1 MDDLT
6 TDLHIG
12 RNFGRVSRNQHS
24 PNENEPLIPNSPS
37 TNTGGARRPRGF
49 QPTEVNT
56 STPPMAP
63 AAKAVQPKANSLN
76 VGLPSKSDENT
87 NSSIKASATG
97 AVQPKP
103 NPINVETLPK
113 SGEHESSSVQAT
125 AIENSQPKPKP
136 VTVGPLAE
144 AGENGSSSMQLT
156 NPEKT
161 QQHKASFWSRVPSHP
176 EGYTPGWDSSEQ
188 DLNQPSWKNIDAIP
202 SHPRAGKNMN
212 MQNLPTYRF
221 PSKKPQNPAG
231 ESFNRQMAGIK
242 KGPVQNLHE
251 SSSSVNAGAMSA
263 TRYNSRKDKIYPAK
277 DNSPKIQSHPPKNST
292 SEQNFTLKVPQPTE
306 VMSTTVPPHLRD
318 PVHHSQSRDDPT
330 EGSNPPT
337 AAGNQPES
345 HLAKSVDNLKI
356 TYPRAIDR
364 EEDQEGTATIAAM
377 LNYEV
382 PPHLQAPRR
391 QKSRTTEKSKS
402 ITLSSGHHENHSAQR
417 NVNIDEEVAAGL
429 NAIDNDEEVA
439 AGLNAIDNDEE
450 LAVALQAEWSGGK
463 ETTQQDQSHELETSN
478 PQTQTLQTEKPAEA
492 KNTDRTA
499 DNTSGA
505 TKPQESEGEALPP
518 HLRIL
523 VTSKSTSQATREP
536 SKIPVE
542 LMSAKPSG
550 RKSTT
555 QVGTRSE
562 NPKNITNDGAIKQV
576 HDGGAFAK
584 TPMSA
589 VKAGK
594 QPARKDNLLPDNADL
609 VDWDGALAPPP
620 QGEDWADRD
629 PFDGSN
635 RHRKSLIEAW
645 REDQASEVE
654 VNGGVKIDIKSVEFQ
669 TGKGVIAG
677 NGDVL
682 SFIDDSDHK
691 AIPND
696 DNFTQIHREQ
706 SAAAAIEQYKA
717 HTASKQ
723 KSTKTGE
730 SNGTGQPER
739 REHKRVLRDP
749 DEDYG
754 LSSSENAPKANI
766 YLRPAESGDMR
777 QCTDIY
783 NQWALDTSFTVMLK
797 PVDTAYWTECYKNSQ
812 DDRTPFLVAVHTGQQ
827 RYKQLKDVRRRKGE
841 TIIGFSVATSYGSKD
856 SVYRYSVELELYVHK
871 EHLRQGVGRT
881 MLDRML
887 AALCQDYRFMDCA
900 PLLLSKGHHLHAWIG
915 GGIPI
920 VHTVA
925 VNLLHWAGE
934 DHDNVEWKMKWLSGG
949 RNQFEHVGTLPR
961 IGYKFAKPYVFSC

>member
-12 RNFGRVSRNQHS
+12 RNFGRVSRNQRTPNEIELSFPSS
-24 PNENEPLIPNSPS
+24 PNAS
-37 TNTGGARRPRGF
+37 TGGARRPRGF
-49 QPTEVNT
+49 QPNEVNIG
-56 STPPMAP
+56 TPPKAP
-63 AAKAVQPKANSLN
+63 AAKAVHPKASPINIAP
-76 VGLPSKSDENT
+76 LPESDEH
-87 NSSIKASATG
+87 G
-97 AVQPKP
+97 
-103 NPINVETLPK
+103 
-113 SGEHESSSVQAT
+113 SSSVQAIAT
-125 AIENSQPKPKP
+125 KNVQSEAGPLNITPLPESGEHGSSSVQAIATTNVQSKPDP
-136 VTVGPLAE
+136 VKVGPPANS
-144 AGENGSSSMQLT
+144 GENGSSSMQLT
-156 NPEKT
+156 NPEET
-161 QQHKASFWSRVPSHP
+161 REHKASFWSKVPSHH
-176 EGYTPGWDSSEQ
+176 EGYAPGWDSSEQ
-188 DLNQPSWKNIDAIP
+188 DLNQPSWVNINAIP
-202 SHPRAGKNMN
+202 THPRASKNIN
-212 MQNLPTYRF
+212 FQNLPPYRF
-221 PSKKPQNPAG
+221 PRKKPQNPAA
-231 ESFNRQMAGIK
+231 ESFNRKMAGID
-242 KGPVQNLHE
+242 KGPVQNLQE

-263 TRYNSRKDKIYPAK
+263 TRYNSRKDATPPAK
-277 DNSPKIQSHPPKNST
+277 DNLPKTQAHPPKNLT
-292 SEQNFTLKVPQPTE
+292 SEQDLTLKVPQPTE
-306 VMSTTVPPHLRD
+306 VMSTAVPPHLRG
-318 PVHHSQSRDDPT
+318 PIHLSQSRDVPT
-330 EGSNPPT
+330 EGSNPPN
-337 AAGNQPES
+337 AANNQPES
-345 HLAKSVDNLKI
+345 HLTISIDNPKI

-364 EEDQEGTATIAAM
+364 AEDQEGTATIAAM

-391 QKSRTTEKSKS
+391 HKSRTTEKSKS

-450 LAVALQAEWSGGK
+450 IAVALQAEWSGAK
-463 ETTQQDQSHELETSN
+463 ETTQQDQSHEIETSK
-478 PQTQTLQTEKPAEA
+478 PQPQTLQTGKPADA

-505 TKPQESEGEALPP
+505 TKHQESEGEALPP

-523 VTSKSTSQATREP
+523 VTSKSTSQAIREP
-536 SKIPVE
+536 PKIPVE
-542 LMSAKPSG
+542 PMNAQQSG
-550 RKSTT
+550 RKSATL
-555 QVGTRSE
+555 VGTRSE
-562 NPKNITNDGAIKQV
+562 GPKKITNDGAIKQV

-594 QPARKDNLLPDNADL
+594 QPARKDNLLHGNADL
-609 VDWDGALAPPP
+609 VNWDGSLAPPP
-620 QGEDWADRD
+620 QGEEWADRE

-635 RHRKSLIEAW
+635 HHRKSLIEAW
-645 REDQASEVE
+645 RVDQASEAE
-654 VNGGVKIDIKSVEFQ
+654 VSGGVKIDTKSLEFQ
-669 TGKGVIAG
+669 TGKGLIAG

-723 KSTKTGE
+723 KSTKSGE
-730 SNGTGQPER
+730 SNGTKQPER

-777 QCTDIY
+777 QCTEIY

-797 PVDTAYWTECYKNSQ
+797 PVDTAYWTECYNNSQ

-827 RYKQLKDVRRRKGE
+827 RYKELKDVRRRKGE
-841 TIIGFSVATSYGSKD
+841 TIIGFSVATSYGSRD
-856 SVYRYSVELELYVHK
+856 SVYRYSVELELYVHR

-887 AALCQDYRFMDCA
+887 AALCQDYSFMDCA

-915 GGIPI
+915 GGVPI
-920 VHTVA
+920 VHTLA

-961 IGYKFAKPYVFSC
+961 IGYKFAKPYAFSY